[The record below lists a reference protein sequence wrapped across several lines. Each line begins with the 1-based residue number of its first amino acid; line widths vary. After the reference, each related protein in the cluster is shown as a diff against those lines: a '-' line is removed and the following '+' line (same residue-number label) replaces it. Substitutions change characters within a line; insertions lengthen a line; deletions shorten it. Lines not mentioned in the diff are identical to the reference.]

1 MMGAASV
8 IAVCFDY
15 PGPGHLEALRSAIAD
30 LGLGS
35 VRDRLESFAG
45 AVGSLP
51 LGEWEELHTRT
62 LDLSPSFVP
71 YVGHVIW
78 GESYRRGAFMAD
90 LSRDMTAL
98 QVDRRG
104 ELPDH
109 LGPIL
114 RYLDVAREPL
124 DDLVAVLPKAVTSM
138 SAELKEADRT
148 NPYRHVL
155 AAVEAQLAVCLKEP
169 VRSDNAG

>member
-1 MMGAASV
+1 MGSAAV
-8 IAVCFDY
+8 IASCLDY
-15 PGPGHLEALRSAIAD
+15 PEPGHLERLSSAID
-30 LGLGS
+30 ELGPGS
-35 VRDRLESFAG
+35 IRGRLESFIDAIG
-45 AVGSLP
+45 ELS

-90 LSRDMTAL
+90 LNREMSL
-98 QVDRRG
+98 LGVERRG

-114 RYLDVAREPL
+114 RYLDVASSPVE
-124 DDLVAVLPKAVTSM
+124 DLVAVLPKAVDTM
-138 SAELKEADRT
+138 SAELAEADSS

-155 AAVEAQLAVCLKEP
+155 AAVEVRLALARSEP
-169 VRSDNAG
+169 TGRDHAE